1 MLDISLVL
9 LKNGSVAKILII
21 DDAFEIRVSM
31 EQMLE
36 MEGHEVTLA
45 TSAEDGVN
53 KFRAAP
59 ADIVIT
65 DLIMPTPQTGVEA
78 ISQLRIEFPNV
89 RIIAMSGDHEAV
101 AMLVVAKH
109 LGVSAYLKK
118 PFSSDEL
125 LAAIEQAL

>member
-1 MLDISLVL
+1 LLDILLVL

-31 EQMLE
+31 EQLLE
-36 MEGHEVTLA
+36 LEGHEVTLA
-45 TSAEDGVN
+45 TSAEDGVS

-78 ISQLRIEFPNV
+78 ISQLRIEFPSV
-89 RIIAMSGDHEAV
+89 RIIAMSGNHEEV
-101 AMLVVAKH
+101 AMLAAAKH

-118 PFSSDEL
+118 PFSSEEL